1 MHILDCVPASLL
13 RQLILPPSSA
23 WRLFAPGKERSSKK
37 ISRVLLEPLSK
48 GSPPAPLSPFL
59 PSSSQVHGR
68 HSESRTGIRIGR
80 QRLSS
85 WSGASS
91 GYSSFHS
98 YAVGWSKIP
107 NCLFRNRSRPR
118 KFTKLAGAERKQ

>member
-1 MHILDCVPASLL
+1 MHILDCVPASPL
-13 RQLILPPSSA
+13 RQLILQPSSA

-37 ISRVLLEPLSK
+37 ISRVLREPLAK
-48 GSPPAPLSPFL
+48 ESPPAPSSPFL
-59 PSSSQVHGR
+59 HLCLQVRGR
-68 HSESRTGIRIGR
+68 RSESRTGIRIGR

-98 YAVGWSKIP
+98 
-107 NCLFRNRSRPR
+107 F
-118 KFTKLAGAERKQ
+118 